1 MSSFEILRRVT
12 KPTTDAKV
20 MEYAR
25 ARYGAIRDTIGSD
38 DPVTAE
44 RIAATSRRIAAKRV
58 EAGSKSK
65 PAFG

>member
-38 DPVTAE
+38 DPVIAE
-44 RIAATSRRIAAKRV
+44 RIAATSRRIAAKRA
-58 EAGSKSK
+58 ENAKDSK
-65 PAFG
+65 PAFS